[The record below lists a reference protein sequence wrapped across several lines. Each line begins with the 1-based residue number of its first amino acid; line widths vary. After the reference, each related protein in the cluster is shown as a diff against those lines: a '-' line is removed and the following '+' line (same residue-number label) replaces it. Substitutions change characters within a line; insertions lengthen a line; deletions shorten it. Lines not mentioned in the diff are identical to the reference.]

1 MSSQSVAIID
11 YGSGNLRSAA
21 RAVER
26 AALDHGLDCA
36 VTVTRDSALV
46 RQAAR
51 IVLPG
56 QGAFADCMAG
66 LGALPGM
73 REALQAAV
81 VEGGT
86 PFLGICV
93 GLQLMAAQGFEHGV
107 HEGLGWI
114 PGAVRRIVPSD
125 PSLKIPHMGWNTIRP
140 FAAGQERFSHPVLKS
155 VSPSDH
161 FYFVH
166 SYALDCE
173 PENSVLAV
181 AEYGGGVAAAAG
193 RDNMVGV
200 QFHPEKSQTPGLRLI
215 ADFLRWSP

>member
-1 MSSQSVAIID
+1 MQ
-11 YGSGNLRSAA
+11 
-21 RAVER
+21 
-26 AALDHGLDCA
+26 DHGLGFNVV
-36 VTVTRDSALV
+36 VTSDAAFV
-46 RQAAR
+46 RRAAR

-66 LGALPGM
+66 LGALAGM
-73 REALQAAV
+73 REALQKAV

-107 HEGLGWI
+107 HAGLGWI
-114 PGAVRRIVPSD
+114 PGSVRRIVPSD
-125 PSLKIPHMGWNTIRP
+125 PALKIPHMGWNTIRP
-140 FAAGQERFSHPVLKS
+140 FAAGQERFSHPVFKAIT
-155 VSPSDH
+155 PSDH

-166 SYALDCE
+166 SYALDCV
-173 PENSVLAV
+173 PGNPVLAV
-181 AEYGGGVAAAAG
+181 AEYGGAVAAAAG

-215 ADFLRWSP
+215 ADFLRWTP

>member
-1 MSSQSVAIID
+1 MPAGTIAIID

-21 RAVER
+21 RAVEH
-26 AALDHGLDCA
+26 AASSLGSSA
-36 VTVTRDSALV
+36 TVAVTRDAALV
-46 RQAAR
+46 RNAAR

-66 LGALPGM
+66 LSALPGM
-73 REALQAAV
+73 REALHTAV
-81 VEGGT
+81 IEHKT

-93 GLQLMAAQGFEHGV
+93 GLQLMAAQGFEHGT

-114 PGAVRRIVPSD
+114 PGAVRRIAPSD
-125 PSLKIPHMGWNTIRP
+125 PALKIPHMGWNTIRP
-140 FAAGQERFSHPVLKS
+140 FAAGQERFSHPVLSS
-155 VSPSDH
+155 VTPSDH

-166 SYALDCE
+166 SYALECA
-173 PENSVLAV
+173 PENPVLAV
-181 AEYGGGVAAAAG
+181 AEYGGAVAAAAG
-193 RDNMVGV
+193 RDNMIGV